1 MLLTEPEVQA
11 RFISYLND
19 RGWDVAETDPGD
31 YTDVVSRRGAQWL
44 AAECKGHTKS
54 PETAVDIG
62 YGQLLRAM
70 GRYPE
75 ASYALVVP
83 ETLRGKVVRVPEA
96 VRRKLGITVYLVPAV
111 SRIDTV

>member
-1 MLLTEPEVQA
+1 MLLTEAEVRA
-11 RFISYLND
+11 GFIDYLAE
-19 RGWDVAETDPGD
+19 RGWDIVETDPGD
-31 YTDVVSRRGAQWL
+31 YTDVVARRGAQWL

-54 PETAVDIG
+54 AETAIDIG

-83 ETLRGKVVRVPEA
+83 ATLRGKVVRVPEA
-96 VRRKLGITVYLVPAV
+96 VRHKLGVTVYLVPEV
-111 SRIDTV
+111 GQIDTA